1 VKERSPEEFLSSFRA
16 RPAASMLFLDFDGTL
31 SEIAPVPEGARL
43 HPVAGRELA
52 RLASLYPVCMV
63 SGRPAEELAGLVEVE
78 GISCFIGLHGLE
90 RMEGGSREVLEG
102 AEPFLEVMSTARREL
117 EAEMQKGGLGERDG
131 VYLEDKGLIL
141 ALHFR
146 RDPSCAGAAEEAA
159 RRVAGR
165 QRLALHCGRM
175 VVELRPPVSFG
186 KGRAVEGQLRLHGG
200 ERALYM
206 GDDLTDVDAFRALRR
221 LEGDIEGFSS
231 LCVAVAS
238 PESPGELL
246 VECDLAVTGV
256 DGAVDLLTRL

>member
-1 VKERSPEEFLSSFRA
+1 MDLHEISRRSFLKMTAAASVAAGLSAVLVNFACHLDVLGNGNFLIAADYPYYLRETLQAAYGKSLVIPFANGPCGNINHINVFANRRQGGYDLARMMGMMLAGEVLKIEPTATPLTVTALSGRSQMLDLPRRPYSEAELAEFRA
-16 RPAASMLFLDFDGTL
+16 TL
-31 SEIAPVPEGARL
+31 ADDRIAETAYPKVRART
-43 HPVAGRELA
+43 H
-52 RLASLYPVCMV
+52 
-63 SGRPAEELAGLVEVE
+63 
-78 GISCFIGLHGLE
+78 
-90 RMEGGSREVLEG
+90 
-102 AEPFLEVMSTARREL
+102 
-117 EAEMQKGGLGERDG
+117 
-131 VYLEDKGLIL
+131 L
-141 ALHFR
+141 ALHR
-146 RDPSCAGAAEEAA
+146 
-159 RRVAGR
+159 
-165 QRLALHCGRM
+165 GRM

-246 VECDLAVTGV
+246 MECDLAVTGV